1 MGWSSFDRSRHR
13 LDQGIAAARRTRT
26 TYALRRELALID
38 ERLAPVGQR
47 IFGHGCTLGIEL
59 LFRWRSDNGELVLP
73 SSFLPRVREAGLM
86 HLVNEAMLTHAV
98 RFAAASA
105 SLAEPPFVSFNLS
118 AEHLGAPGF
127 ARRVDKQLASLD
139 VSPDRLMIEITES
152 EYVTL
157 DEAWYRSVRNVQSLG
172 VKLAIDDFGSGY
184 SSIERL
190 RHMPAT
196 HIKFDRL
203 LVHAAT
209 GPFGNIAEGVARF
222 AAISGIDIIAEG
234 IETIVD
240 LEAMETIGVR
250 AFQGFLLE
258 QPLRLGNILNELH
271 AQQRPLVAAPAV

>member
-1 MGWSSFDRSRHR
+1 M
-13 LDQGIAAARRTRT
+13 
-26 TYALRRELALID
+26 ALID
-38 ERLAPVGQR
+38 QRLAPVGQR

-59 LFRWRSDNGELVLP
+59 LFRWRADNDELLLP

-98 RFAAASA
+98 RFAAAS
-105 SLAEPPFVSFNLS
+105 SSVAEPPFVSVNLS
-118 AEHLGAPGF
+118 AEHLGAPGLT
-127 ARRVDKQLASLD
+127 RRIGEQLASRN

-157 DEAWYRSVRNVQSLG
+157 DAAWYRSARDLQSLG

-190 RHMPAT
+190 RHLPVT

-203 LVHAAT
+203 LVQSAT
-209 GPFGNIAEGVARF
+209 GPFGSIVEGVARF
-222 AAISGIDIIAEG
+222 ATISGIDIIAEG

-240 LEAMETIGVR
+240 LEAMETMGVR

-258 QPLRLGNILNELH
+258 RPLQLGNILNELH
-271 AQQRPLVAAPAV
+271 AREQRTLAQLTSPTAPSSPRSASAELSPEAVTAM